1 MNALERYFEVP
12 AIYNNISPSGKTS
25 PNKSA

>member
-1 MNALERYFEVP
+1 MNAFERFFEVP
-12 AIYNNISPSGKTS
+12 TTYNNISPSGKTS